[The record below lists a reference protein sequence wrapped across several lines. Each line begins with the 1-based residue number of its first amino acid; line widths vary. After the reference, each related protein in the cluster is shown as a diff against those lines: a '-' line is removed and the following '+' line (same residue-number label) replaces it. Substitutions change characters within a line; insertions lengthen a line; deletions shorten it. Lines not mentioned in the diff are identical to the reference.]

1 MTHLTLDC
9 QSCGEC
15 CRGEDGWVPVD
26 GTDEPHV
33 ENCPD
38 LAKNLVLLRHG
49 ALVRRSLRMI
59 EGRCFALSRSNT
71 DGRVACR
78 IYPDRPSACRA
89 LEAGSPACLEAI
101 DRRRS
106 RLAGC

>member
-1 MTHLTLDC
+1 MTHPTPDCLT
-9 QSCGEC
+9 CGEC

-33 ENCPD
+33 RASPE
-38 LAKNLVLLRHG
+38 LAENLVLLRHG

-59 EGRCFALSRSNT
+59 KGRCFALSEIDA
-71 DGRVACR
+71 DGRVACT

-89 LEAGSPACLEAI
+89 LEVGSPECLEAI
-101 DRRRS
+101 GRRRS
-106 RLAGC
+106 RLGEC